1 MITEGE
7 KIFNFEIKVNLKE
20 GILDPQGN
28 ATLKVL
34 KRLNFP
40 VEEVRFGKSVN
51 LKIKEDNFEKAKQKA
66 EQIAYE
72 VLTNPVLEDY
82 EIMELDEE

>member
-7 KIFNFEIKVNLKE
+7 KIFNFEIKVKLKE

-34 KRLNFP
+34 KRLNFS

-51 LKIKEDNFEKAKQKA
+51 LKIKEENFEKAKQKA

-72 VLTNPVLEDY
+72 VLSNPVLEDY